1 MVENPNLYKFL
12 QTNIITMTKEEINDV
27 TEMDLI
33 YESHDK
39 IDALIELLV
48 KKGVFEQHEYNQQ
61 LEELIERLEGN

>member
-1 MVENPNLYKFL
+1 LVENPNLYKFL